1 MDKVDENIIDFG
13 SWNVPTDWTQVSL
26 KTYQELERYYA
37 NTEKQFDLREVLHI
51 FTNRTID
58 EINEMPMEF
67 IDKIMEEM
75 SFLTEKFK
83 EQEPSNKIEI
93 DGVTYMVNTFERM
106 KTGEYVALDMALK
119 NDKYDYSSMLAII
132 CRKEGE
138 KYDSRYESEEFEK
151 RKAMFE
157 GVSIVKIMPI
167 VNFFLRLWF
176 VRSRHSQLFSVVEE
190 GLDHI
195 QQSIN
200 SSQEIGVFRRLYLN
214 WRMRNLRKSLRSKKN
229 T

>member
-1 MDKVDENIIDFG
+1 MADENIIDFG
-13 SWNVPTDWTQVSL
+13 SIVTPKSWEDVTL
-26 KTYQELERYYA
+26 KQFEELERYYA

-51 FTNRTID
+51 FTNKTID

-67 IDKIMEEM
+67 VDRIMEEM

-93 DGVTYMVNTFERM
+93 DGVTYMVNTFEKM

-138 KYDSRYESEEFEK
+138 KYDSRYESEDFEK
-151 RKAMFE
+151 RKLMFE
-157 GVSIVKIMPI
+157 GVSIVKVMPI

-195 QQSIN
+195 QQNIN

-214 WRMRNLRKSLRSKKN
+214 WRMRNLRKSLESKKN

>member
-1 MDKVDENIIDFG
+1 MADENIIDFG
-13 SWNVPTDWTQVSL
+13 NIVTPKSWDDVTLGQFE
-26 KTYQELERYYA
+26 ELERYYA

-67 IDKIMEEM
+67 IDRIMEEM
-75 SFLTEKFK
+75 SFLTEKFN

-138 KYDSRYESEEFEK
+138 KYDSRYESEDFEK
-151 RKAMFE
+151 RKAMFASTS
-157 GVSIVKIMPI
+157 VVKIMPI

-176 VRSRHSQLFSVVEE
+176 VHSRHSQLFSVVEE

-200 SSQEIGVFRRLYLN
+200 SSENIGVFRRLYLN
-214 WRMRNLRKSLRSKKN
+214 WRMTRLRKSLKSKKN